1 MGGES
6 DGEGRNR
13 GEGQAGKALVA
24 KVKSVSSPGQT
35 SGWFSSRGLT

>member
-6 DGEGRNR
+6 DGEGGNR

-24 KVKSVSSPGQT
+24 KVKSVLSPRKT
-35 SGWFSSRGLT
+35 NGWFLSRGLT